1 MYKWLLLSAALLMVS
16 QAPQVSAQ
24 SIVPRPILTVHTQAQ
39 ESPVQ
44 LRTVQVNADLS
55 GPFARTEIELTFYNP
70 NRRVLEGEL
79 EFPLLEGQTVT
90 GFALDFEGQ
99 WREAVAVEK
108 QRAQQVFEDVTRQ
121 NVDPAL
127 LQVTKGNNYK
137 VRVYPLP
144 AQGIR
149 KVKLVVSERLTS
161 LNGESIYRLPLAY
174 TELSRLR
181 VNLVAN
187 APDAELRV
195 PEDLE
200 DVELKPRG
208 QDAQKLQLDRV
219 NFTGSGMLEV
229 VMPPLDGMQS
239 FTQNLNGH
247 RYFMTVVPKPQ
258 VEAQRQKP
266 SRVEL
271 LWDSS
276 LSGRKRDHDREFD
289 LLEGYFRTFPDI
301 TVRLVRFRNVAEGA
315 ETFEVKGGNWSALRK
330 ALENTVYDG
339 GTNFEALNCLQ
350 DCPAVSERLI
360 FTDGLDNMTSAMI
373 QTSDVPTYTLS
384 SAQSS
389 DPVRLHHL
397 AGSSGKGINLTRLS
411 SEQALQE
418 LLTGKQVL
426 ENLTTRGAK
435 EVVVHEDADAWVV
448 AGQFTE
454 NTAVL
459 QFQVNGTSQTLRVNA
474 GETRSPQV
482 AKLWASWK
490 VENLRGE
497 ERFNEAAIRRL
508 GKQFNLVTPQ
518 TSLIVLD
525 SVRDY
530 VRYEVEPPAELLA
543 EYQMLHK
550 EQNNTTILQKQNHQ
564 NQVLALLQDYEN
576 WWLKDFPKGKPQA
589 PEAPKKTGGPVNPSP
604 SAYFDAVNDTS
615 ALEEAGVAVDMAP
628 TANALAAPVVRPNA
642 SEPAEVAANAPS
654 GGTPNSGNQISIQ
667 LKKWT
672 ADAPYIRR
680 MQEAKPED
688 LYRIYLDERPSYE
701 NSTAFYLD
709 VADQLFDHKL
719 DDLALRVL
727 SNLSELELENR
738 SILRIQAYRYLQ
750 AGYPELA
757 IPLLEDVVK
766 LAPYEPQSF
775 RDLGLAHAQ
784 ANNPQKAIENL
795 YQVVERT
802 WDARF
807 SEVELIAL
815 NELNAILHSSDQKL
829 DTSFMDSRLKKDLPV
844 DLRVVLTWDADNT
857 DMDLWI
863 TDPNGER
870 VFYGHRLS
878 YQGGRI
884 SRDMTGGYGPEEF
897 TLKSAKPGK
906 YIIQADYYGNRQ
918 QVIAGAVTL
927 QAKLITHFGTKEQ
940 KEQLITLR
948 LKDQKEN
955 VFVGEFEVK

>member
-1 MYKWLLLSAALLMVS
+1 MYRWLLLSALLLTVS
-16 QAPQVSAQ
+16 QAPMVSAQ
-24 SIVPRPILTVHTQAQ
+24 SIVPRPILNVRTQAQ

-44 LRTVQVNADLS
+44 LRNVLINADLS
-55 GPFARTEIELTFYNP
+55 GPFAQTEIEFTFYNP

-90 GFALDFEGQ
+90 GFALDFNGQ

-108 QRAQQVFEDVTRQ
+108 PRAQQVFEDVTRQ

-149 KVKLVVSERLTS
+149 KVKLVISERLTS
-161 LNGESIYRLPLAY
+161 MNGQSVYRLPLGY
-174 TELSRLR
+174 SDLSRLR
-181 VNLVAN
+181 VNLIAN
-187 APDAELRV
+187 AEEATLHA
-195 PEDLE
+195 PEDLD
-200 DVELKPRG
+200 DVEFKPRG
-208 QDAQKLQLDRV
+208 QKGRQLQLDRV
-219 NFTGSGMLEV
+219 NFTGDGTLEV
-229 VMPPLDGMQS
+229 VMPVLDEVQT
-239 FTQNLNGH
+239 FTQNLQGQ
-247 RYFMTVVPKPQ
+247 RYFMTMIPRPQ
-258 VEAQRQKP
+258 TEVQRQTP
-266 SRVEL
+266 SSVEL

-276 LSGRKRDHDREFD
+276 LSGLKRDHARELD
-289 LLEGYFRTFPDI
+289 LLDGYFRAFPDL
-301 TVRLVRFRNVAEGA
+301 TVRLIRFRNVADAA
-315 ETFEVKGGNWSALRK
+315 ETFEIKGGDWSLLRK
-330 ALENTVYDG
+330 ALESTVYDG
-339 GTNFEALNCLQ
+339 GTDFGALQCLE
-350 DCPAVSERLI
+350 DCKGTSERLV
-360 FTDGLDNMTSAMI
+360 FTDGLDNMTTIRLESAPL
-373 QTSDVPTYTLS
+373 PTYLIS
-384 SAQSS
+384 SASSS
-389 DPVRLHHL
+389 DPVRLRHL
-397 AGSSGKGINLTRLS
+397 ASSGGKSINLTRLNPADALKELLS
-411 SEQALQE
+411 GKQALE
-418 LLTGKQVL
+418 ILNARGTR
-426 ENLTTRGAK
+426 NL
-435 EVVVHEDADAWVV
+435 VVQDAEDAWLV

-454 NTAVL
+454 NQGQL
-459 QFQVNGTSQTLRVNA
+459 NYRLNGENQTLKLA
-474 GETRSPQV
+474 ASDTRSPQV
-482 AKLWASWK
+482 AKLWASWS
-490 VENLRGE
+490 VENLMGE

-525 SVRDY
+525 NVRDY
-530 VRYEVEPPAELLA
+530 VRYEIEPPADLLA
-543 EYQMLHK
+543 EYQRLIK
-550 EQNNTTILQKQNHQ
+550 EQQVVQLSQKQGHQ
-564 NQVLALLQDYEN
+564 NQVLALLQNYED
-576 WWLKDFPKGKPQA
+576 WWLKDFPKDDRPKP
-589 PEAPKKTGGPVNPSP
+589 EEPKKTGGVVTPLPSTE
-604 SAYFDAVNDTS
+604 AVDGN
-615 ALEEAGVAVDMAP
+615 ALEEVEMGVAADMADDSSSLSLS
-628 TANALAAPVVRPNA
+628 ARSNM
-642 SEPAEVAANAPS
+642 APS
-654 GGTPNSGNQISIQ
+654 PTVAPEPTGGAPAPGNTGNQISIQ

-680 MQEAKPED
+680 MQEAKAED
-688 LYRIYLDERPSYE
+688 LYRIYLDERPGYE

-719 DDLALRVL
+719 PDLALRVL

-757 IPLLEDVVK
+757 IPLLENVVK

-775 RDLGLAHAQ
+775 RDLGLAFAQ
-784 ANNPQKAIENL
+784 SHNDQKAIENL
-795 YQVVERT
+795 YQVVDRS

-815 NELNAILHSSDQKL
+815 NELNAILHSSDQQL
-829 DTSFMDSRLKKDLPV
+829 DTGFMDSRFKKDLPV

-863 TDPNGER
+863 TDPNEER
-870 VFYGHRLS
+870 VYYGHRLG

-897 TLKSAKPGK
+897 TLRSAKKGK

-955 VFVGEFEVK
+955 VFVGEFEVR